1 MVLFPIR
8 SMPLLG
14 IDWPTIRNQCSSQ
27 PLWIMVLQNIQSL
40 PPLAYRSS
48 LARLC
53 VCKVD
58 EQCQRLLPRHHQVD
72 YALEHEH
79 QMLDLLV
86 TPRCV
91 LFRRVHV
98 VTWPSSYVPPLD
110 KLLAGAV
117 FDFDVIGCNFLHS
130 IFTSPYNGSLQPRFG
145 LC

>member
-1 MVLFPIR
+1 
-8 SMPLLG
+8 MPLLG

-58 EQCQRLLPRHHQVD
+58 EQCQCLLPRHHQVD

-79 QMLDLLV
+79 QMLDLPV
-86 TPRCV
+86 TPQSV
-91 LFRRVHV
+91 LFRWAHIMAWSCVDIV
-98 VTWPSSYVPPLD
+98 AQYE
-110 KLLAGAV
+110 LLA
-117 FDFDVIGCNFLHS
+117 
-130 IFTSPYNGSLQPRFG
+130 
-145 LC
+145 